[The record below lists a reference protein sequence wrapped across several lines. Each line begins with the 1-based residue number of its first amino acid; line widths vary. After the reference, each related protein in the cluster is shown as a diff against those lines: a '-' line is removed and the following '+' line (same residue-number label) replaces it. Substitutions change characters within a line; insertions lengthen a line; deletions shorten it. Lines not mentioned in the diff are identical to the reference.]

1 MTDYDQLTN
10 YTNYIE
16 DDPFRRGLHFPAV
29 EEVLGDPNKKR
40 ILDIGCGDGL
50 FSRLLAERGAAI
62 VGYDRSA
69 RQIAQAQARV
79 SAPGVDVTFVVATPQ
94 TFTDEGTFDAAMS
107 VMVLQF
113 ATSPEDLAAFFRSA
127 SRHLGPGGQ
136 FISVVINPLF
146 LAFGEDFVIR
156 RWTRLEGNKMRSD
169 FLDRASGR
177 VEMTVEVH
185 QYTSEEFERAAIRGG
200 MKPAAWRK
208 LFATPDAVRQIG
220 ASFWQPCHE
229 HQPFALFVAQK
240 E

>member
-1 MTDYDQLTN
+1 MTDFDQVTN

-50 FSRLLAERGAAI
+50 FSRLLAERGAAV
-62 VGYDRSA
+62 VGYDRSP
-69 RQIAQAQARV
+69 RQIAQAQAQV
-79 SAPGVDVTFVVATPQ
+79 SAPELDATFVVATPQ
-94 TFTDEGTFDAAMS
+94 TFFHDGTFDAAMS

-113 ATSPEDLAAFFRSA
+113 AASPEDLAAFFRSA
-127 SRHLGPGGQ
+127 SRHLGPGGR

-146 LAFGEDFVIR
+146 SAFGEDFVIR
-156 RWTRLEGNKMRSD
+156 RWTRLEGNNMRSD

-185 QYTSEEFERAAIRGG
+185 QYTSEEFERAAISGG

-208 LFATPDAVRQIG
+208 LFATPDAVRQMG
-220 ASFWQPCHE
+220 ASFWRPCHE
-229 HQPFALFVAQK
+229 HQPYALFVAQK